1 VNRQTPSGPV
11 NMPAFGSSYSDAEI
25 AILANYVTARFGA
38 AASHYRYGRGAYPA
52 RSLAIATRNG
62 FAALRIFTSALLNK
76 SFFSSFCLTL
86 LCVLDAMPDAIF
98 NNP

>member
-1 VNRQTPSGPV
+1 MTHRRLFVEGCAAGLLCVATAANAAPFAAGVTYPLAT
-11 NMPAFGSSYSDAEI
+11 NDSDA
-25 AILANYVTARFGA
+25 
-38 AASHYRYGRGAYPA
+38 RGAYPA